1 MSLRQMSLR
10 QTTLTGA
17 PAPAAPPGR
26 PAPPARPSHNGGSD
40 AANAWMDALWELHC
54 GCPLAGAVRYTDPIV
69 ESMWDVFQ
77 PLLSQLDVYPLSIP
91 EATPASVN
99 TSTAATVAFT
109 DFIVLSLVDTTA
121 AASTSS
127 AHGRRMHRP
136 ADGMDDVAGDEDGSG
151 GLGNPLTPVMRTALL
166 NQPKIV
172 LALIEFFT
180 AVWLYQ
186 YETRRA
192 ASHTP
197 PALRRLYAAV
207 SGDVRRATPF
217 DHLGAAQL
225 GRLLTIKGTIV
236 RMSPTRIS
244 CLRMAYRCGH
254 CGVVKEQ
261 ATEDG
266 VLTYPGPC
274 ASARC
279 RGYKWAPLTEQAVC
293 EEVQLLRLQEHTTF
307 FDASPS
313 PNSNGSGHS
322 SNKSERGG
330 SATSNNGNNGGMHV
344 MIEVEL
350 RPPWL
355 DTVTVGDCVCVC
367 GILETRRGEGKQG
380 GGMQQVC
387 LRARAVHGLRN
398 HGSSTSSGGGGCGA
412 AVLQHRQ
419 RTAGSLFTNVI
430 GGMGA
435 GGGGVDDPW
444 RLTRNG
450 SGGLNGLLGNA
461 SEEEGKLA
469 VEAEENPD
477 GEAVQRRHVPP
488 PRGAA
493 AFLTSLPGSGLD
505 SWSAEET
512 GRFYEMARHPQWF
525 ARLTGS
531 VAPSIFGMELVKQ
544 AVLLAIVG
552 GTRDKNGGE
561 TRSSIHLLLVG
572 NPGLGKSQLLRAA
585 CAVAPRSAFVCAH
598 TSSSCGLTMTLT
610 RDPVSGETTFE
621 AGAVVHGD
629 GGITCLDEIDKG
641 VQEHKAL
648 LEVMEQET
656 VSLAKAGMIFSMP
669 VHTSVLAA
677 GNPIGGSFDVS
688 KSLAANVN
696 LSPALMSRF
705 DIIACLRN
713 PHGTSGKAQQALT
726 DHVLLWH
733 RRGAQNSSG
742 DDGSGRAGDDR
753 ASPLSGGSSGRA
765 GHRHAAS
772 LPLSLVRRFLLFC
785 RSQCQPTLC
794 AEASEV
800 LQAHYLAQRQHL
812 PEPQY
817 GFPGGGRSGGDACEG
832 GDGRYSE
839 SGRGSAFSSN
849 YTGGAGGINSG
860 GASHTNTPMGMEGT
874 VTPRYLQALIRVSEA
889 RAKLELRHEV
899 TREDAQYA
907 VQLLQSCL
915 HSFDGLAAPGSA
927 AVGAAG
933 GNTSEGGKK
942 SGKLNQRDA
951 VLQQL
956 KRMIVEDNGGSNLF
970 TEQTILDVCEAVG
983 CRNAPAMFRQLSEF
997 GFLLQKGGSTY
1008 CLRGC

>member
-1 MSLRQMSLR
+1 M
-10 QTTLTGA
+10 GA
-17 PAPAAPPGR
+17 PSQAPRGGGGGNGTRPHNAQRLPQHAA
-26 PAPPARPSHNGGSD
+26 AS
-40 AANAWMDALWELHC
+40 ANAWMDALWELHC
-54 GCPLAGAVRYTDPIV
+54 GTPLAGAVRYTDPIV
-69 ESMWDVFQ
+69 EAMWDVFQ
-77 PLLSQLDVYPLSIP
+77 PLLRELDVYPLSIP
-91 EATPASVN
+91 EATPESVN
-99 TSTAATVAFT
+99 TSTAAAVAYT
-109 DFIVLSLVDTTA
+109 DFIVLSLVDPTA
-121 AASTSS
+121 TL
-127 AHGRRMHRP
+127 HGHTARGHRGGV
-136 ADGMDDVAGDEDGSG
+136 ADDMAGDEDGGG
-151 GLGNPLTPVMRTALL
+151 GLGNALSPVMRSALL
-166 NQPKIV
+166 EQPKIV

-192 ASHTP
+192 AP
-197 PALRRLYAAV
+197 PAQPQTHHQPLRRLYAAV
-207 SGDVRRATPF
+207 SGDVRHAMPF

-236 RMSPTRIS
+236 RMSPTRIA

-261 ATEDG
+261 PTEDG
-266 VLTYPGPC
+266 VLAYPGPC
-274 ASARC
+274 ATSRC
-279 RGYKWAPLTEQAVC
+279 RGYKWTPLTEQAVC

-307 FDASPS
+307 FDASPTAGS
-313 PNSNGSGHS
+313 GGGDSRGDNSSHGNGRNGGGHS
-322 SNKSERGG
+322 SSTGGGGGG
-330 SATSNNGNNGGMHV
+330 SGGMHV

-355 DTVTVGDCVCVC
+355 DAVTVGDGVCVC
-367 GILETRRGEGKQG
+367 GVLETRRGEGKQG
-380 GGMQQVC
+380 AGMQQVC
-387 LRARAVHGLRN
+387 LRARAVHGLRSQ
-398 HGSSTSSGGGGCGA
+398 SSSSNGGGGGPA
-412 AVLQHRQ
+412 AGGVAVLQHRQ
-419 RTAGSLFTNVI
+419 RNAGFIFSSAAS
-430 GGMGA
+430 GMGR

-444 RLTRNG
+444 RLARNG
-450 SGGLNGLLGNA
+450 SGSLSGGLDGPLH
-461 SEEEGKLA
+461 
-469 VEAEENPD
+469 PP
-477 GEAVQRRHVPP
+477 GEADGGGGDGVNAGGEGLGGRRTSIH
-488 PRGAA
+488 AA
-493 AFLTSLPGSGLD
+493 ATALPGSGLD

-512 GRFYEMARHPQWF
+512 GRYYEMARHPNWF
-525 ARLTGS
+525 ARLTAS

-544 AVLLAIVG
+544 ALLLAIVG
-552 GTRDKNGGE
+552 GNRDKNGGE
-561 TRSSIHLLLVG
+561 TRSSIHVLLVG
-572 NPGLGKSQLLRAA
+572 DPGLGKSQLLRAA
-585 CAVAPRSAFVCAH
+585 CAVAPRSAFVCTH

-705 DIIACLRN
+705 DIVACLRN

-726 DHVLLWH
+726 DHVLQWH
-733 RRGAQNSSG
+733 RQGTTHSSAG
-742 DDGSGRAGDDR
+742 EEGRDSRSR
-753 ASPLSGGSSGRA
+753 ARDTP
-765 GHRHAAS
+765 RHASS

-794 AEASEV
+794 AEASDV
-800 LQAHYLAQRQHL
+800 LLAHYLAQRQHL

-817 GFPGGGRSGGDACEG
+817 GFPGDTSSTYGASG
-832 GDGRYSE
+832 
-839 SGRGSAFSSN
+839 
-849 YTGGAGGINSG
+849 GGAG
-860 GASHTNTPMGMEGT
+860 AATGMEGT

-889 RAKLELRHEV
+889 RAKLELRHDV
-899 TREDAQYA
+899 TREDAVYA

-927 AVGAAG
+927 AVGASAG
-933 GNTSEGGKK
+933 DGGGGGKR
-942 SGKLNQRDA
+942 SAKLNQRDA
-951 VLQQL
+951 VLQRL
-956 KRMIVEDNGGSNLF
+956 KQMIVEENRGANLF
-970 TEQTILDVCEAVG
+970 AEQTILDVCEAVG
-983 CRNAPAMFRQLSEF
+983 CRSAAAMFRQLNEF
-997 GFLLQKGGSTY
+997 GFLLQKGASTY

>member
-1 MSLRQMSLR
+1 MSFR
-10 QTTLTGA
+10 QTTLTGTGV
-17 PAPAAPPGR
+17 PAAAPPQPPRR
-26 PAPPARPSHNGGSD
+26 PRNKTDVHGADN
-40 AANAWMDALWELHC
+40 ANAWMEALWELHC
-54 GCPLAGAVRYTDPIV
+54 GSPLAGAVRYTDPIV
-69 ESMWDVFQ
+69 EAMWEVFQ
-77 PLLSQLDVYPLSIP
+77 PLVGQLDVYPLSIP
-91 EATPASVN
+91 ETTPEFIDA
-99 TSTAATVAFT
+99 STAATVAFT
-109 DFIVLSLVDTTA
+109 DFIVLSLVDPTA
-121 AASTSS
+121 NAVAQDRRRTHGHRADHPSTSRQ
-127 AHGRRMHRP
+127 HT
-136 ADGMDDVAGDEDGSG
+136 DDVTGDEDGSG
-151 GLGNPLTPVMRTALL
+151 ESLGNPLTPVMRSALL
-166 NQPKIV
+166 DQPKIV
-172 LALIEFFT
+172 LALLEFFT

-186 YETRRA
+186 YEARRTSSSSSSSSA
-192 ASHTP
+192 A
-197 PALRRLYAAV
+197 PALRRVYAAV
-207 SGDVRRATPF
+207 SGDVRHATAF

-236 RMSPTRIS
+236 RMSPTRIA

-254 CGVVKEQ
+254 CGAVKEQ

-274 ASARC
+274 ATSRC
-279 RGYKWAPLTEQAVC
+279 RGYKWVPLTEQAVC

-307 FDASPS
+307 FDASPV
-313 PNSNGSGHS
+313 PNASSG
-322 SNKSERGG
+322 RGG
-330 SATSNNGNNGGMHV
+330 SSSSNSGMHV

-355 DTVTVGDCVCVC
+355 DAVTVGDGVCVC
-367 GILETRRGEGKQG
+367 GILETRRSEGKQS

-387 LRARAVHGLRN
+387 LRARAIHGLRN
-398 HGSSTSSGGGGCGA
+398 QGNSASSSGSSGAGGCGA
-412 AVLQHRQ
+412 AVLQHRL
-419 RTAGSLFTNVI
+419 RTASSPFASVV
-430 GGMGA
+430 GGMGV
-435 GGGGVDDPW
+435 GGGGLDDPW

-450 SGGLNGLLGNA
+450 SSGGLSGLDPLA
-461 SEEEGKLA
+461 IEDEGG
-469 VEAEENPD
+469 VGGD
-477 GEAVQRRHVPP
+477 GRGRMHPSTSGPP
-488 PRGAA
+488 LRDAA
-493 AFLTSLPGSGLD
+493 AILTTLPGSGLD
-505 SWSAEET
+505 GWSAEET
-512 GRFYEMARHPQWF
+512 GRYYEMARHPQWF
-525 ARLTGS
+525 ARLTAS
-531 VAPSIFGMELVKQ
+531 VAPFIFGMELVKQ
-544 AVLLAIVG
+544 ALLLAIVG
-552 GTRDKNGGE
+552 GNRDKNDGE

-572 NPGLGKSQLLRAA
+572 DPGLGKSQLLRAA
-585 CAVAPRSAFVCAH
+585 CAVAPRSAFVCTH

-677 GNPIGGSFDVS
+677 GNPIGGSFDIS

-713 PHGTSGKAQQALT
+713 PHGTSGAAQQALM
-726 DHVLLWH
+726 DHVLQWH
-733 RRGAQNSSG
+733 RHGTSGSNSLH
-742 DDGSGRAGDDR
+742 DDGSEERGRDGN
-753 ASPLSGGSSGRA
+753 GGRA

-772 LPLSLVRRFLLFC
+772 LPLSLVRRFLMFC

-794 AEASEV
+794 REACDV

-817 GFPGGGRSGGDACEG
+817 GFPAGEGGRANASSVDGGRLSDGSRGISSYSTGATSGVGL
-832 GDGRYSE
+832 S
-839 SGRGSAFSSN
+839 
-849 YTGGAGGINSG
+849 
-860 GASHTNTPMGMEGT
+860 MEGT

-899 TREDAQYA
+899 TRDDAEYA
-907 VQLLQSCL
+907 VWLLQSCL

-927 AVGAAG
+927 AVGATGAG
-933 GNTSEGGKK
+933 GGSGGGRKPA
-942 SGKLNQRDA
+942 KLNQRDA
-951 VLQQL
+951 VLQRL
-956 KRMIVEDNGGSNLF
+956 KEMIVAENRGTNLF

-983 CRNAPAMFRQLSEF
+983 CRSAPAMFRQLSEF